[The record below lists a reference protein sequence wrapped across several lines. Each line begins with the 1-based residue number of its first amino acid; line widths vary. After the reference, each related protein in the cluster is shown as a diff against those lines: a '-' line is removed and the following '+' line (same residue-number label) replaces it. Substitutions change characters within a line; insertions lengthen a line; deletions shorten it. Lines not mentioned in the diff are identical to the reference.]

1 MKRTYSVALTVLVSI
16 LMLASSAAIAQNPMD
31 WTYLY
36 DIAHTGVAADPIA
49 TPLSLSWRYATGES
63 GDAVS
68 TPAIGRDRV
77 YFAYGSKLY
86 AIDRA
91 TGAKSWPNEYTDLNT
106 QVTSGLVLYHDTLY
120 FGAADGKLWA
130 VDAAGGTAKW
140 KYASDGPVKSAPI
153 IHAGII
159 YFGSDDGRLYAF
171 DLSTDQPLAPFEAS
185 GPIQSTPAI
194 WKDYILI
201 SSQDGYIYALRRTAD
216 GFQMVW
222 RAQVTAAYMKLFSSP
237 VIYRGQVLASAD
249 NRLIALDAQ
258 RGTRRWTFKAGD
270 LITGSPA
277 VRGRRAYIGSR
288 DGVVY
293 CIDTTR
299 GSAIWRFP
307 EDASRSPIQSSPVLA
322 GDVLLVR
329 SGDVQTTTPSRQTTT
344 GWQPGVARG
353 PGMGAATQAQR
364 QTQTYPASIIALN
377 PENGQLLWEYRL
389 QQPLQPTTAPGGQ
402 FPGYGPQ
409 GTLMMRP
416 GQPMGV
422 LPGTAGLPR
431 PGGMATGMAPGMATG
446 MAPGMATSYTTVQ
459 DIYASYVD
467 SSLACA
473 QGSVYVLGDD
483 GALYGFYAG
492 ATDNEKPVFKQT
504 IITFPGAQ
512 ADTQYS
518 FAIPNESEELFFPPP
533 AAEDLLQLPGA
544 PPLHVATEVSDAGS
558 GINPD
563 SVQILIDGQPVPA
576 SQILYDVVQGM
587 IWWIYDSGQVQ
598 AHNYPA
604 GTHTLTVRASDW
616 SGNQGGAN
624 VYFVIDNS
632 LTEPK
637 IPGMPQQPYGYG
649 PGGLGTGYPGM
660 PGGYGGPPGGP
671 GGPYGPRPY

>member
-1 MKRTYSVALTVLVSI
+1 M
-16 LMLASSAAIAQNPMD
+16 
-31 WTYLY
+31 
-36 DIAHTGVAADPIA
+36 AADPIA

-63 GDAVS
+63 GEAVS
-68 TPAIGRDRV
+68 TPAVGRDRV

-86 AIDRA
+86 AVDRA
-91 TGAKSWPNEYTDLNT
+91 TGAKSWPNGYTDLNT
-106 QVTSGLVLYHDTLY
+106 QVTSGLVLYNDTLY

-130 VDAAGGTAKW
+130 VDTAGGTAKW

-159 YFGSDDGRLYAF
+159 YFGSDDGQLYAF

-194 WKDYILI
+194 WKDYVFV
-201 SSQDGYIYALRRTAD
+201 SSQDGYVYALQRTSS
-216 GFQMVW
+216 GFRMVW
-222 RAQVTAAYMKLFSSP
+222 RAQITTAYMKLFSSP
-237 VIYRGQVLASAD
+237 VVYRGQVLVSA
-249 NRLIALDAQ
+249 NNLLIALDAQ

-293 CIDTTR
+293 CIDATR

-307 EDASRSPIQSSPVLA
+307 EDGSRGPIQSSPVLA

-329 SGDVQTTTPSRQTTT
+329 SGDVQATITSRQTTT
-344 GWQPGVARG
+344 SHQPGVERG
-353 PGMGAATQAQR
+353 PGIGAAAQAQR
-364 QTQTYPASIIALN
+364 QTQTYPASIIALD

-402 FPGYGPQ
+402 FPGYGSQ
-409 GTLMMRP
+409 GTLMMQP
-416 GQPMGV
+416 GQPGGIPGV
-422 LPGTAGLPR
+422 RDLPG
-431 PGGMATGMAPGMATG
+431 PGGVGISSP
-446 MAPGMATSYTTVQ
+446 TSYTTVQ

-492 ATDNEKPVFKQT
+492 AADNEKPVFKQT

-512 ADTQYS
+512 AGTEYS

-533 AAEDLLQLPGA
+533 AAKDLIQLPGA
-544 PPLHVATEVSDAGS
+544 PPLRVATEVSDAGS
-558 GINPD
+558 GIDPD
-563 SVQILIDGQPVPA
+563 SVQILMDGQPIPT
-576 SQILYDVVQGM
+576 SQTLYDSMQGM
-587 IWWIYDSGQVQ
+587 IWWIYNPEAVM

-649 PGGLGTGYPGM
+649 SGGFGTGYPGM